1 MICPNC
7 DSENRAEA
15 KYCDQC
21 GFPLTGAIARAA
33 QSLAESADAVEEP
46 ELVEFE
52 EDSKTPD
59 VADSEDPAETPDAP
73 VPDEPAETPDAPGP
87 DEPTEMIDAVEP
99 DGPTETIDAVDPLE
113 ATGALDAAGQSKEE
127 ADAAGI
133 DFVPAADEDPTVPLD
148 DGADEPADM
157 QETSKID
164 LAGFDVEGGAFGE
177 RVVSG
182 GFAAPAFESRDGNT
196 MQMPRIEENAAP
208 KAKEYLARNERPK
221 KRRRT
226 AKIAAIVIACAAA
239 CAAMALFATYQ
250 FELWGGRA
258 IPDVVGMTEA
268 DASDMLA
275 EDGFSVR
282 TTHVKSDG
290 TEGLVLVMD
299 PTAGTRADEGT
310 EVVIHLAAAR
320 VIPDVKGKNQDDAAA
335 MLEEEGFENVV
346 MEDEKSDEPE
356 DTVLSV
362 DPEVGERAKST
373 QQVTVKIADPYV
385 VPEIAGLDYDD
396 AVAAVVNA
404 GLAYDVARVNTVEYQ
419 EGYIMGSEP
428 VAGSKVPGGSL
439 VVIQVA
445 HARGTELVDLTSA
458 LLAPG
463 QTFFLNG
470 HDYEIESLDSIEYIG
485 NDTVSF
491 GCTARPF
498 ASILGETVYVSARH
512 VTGTVTWTSDNQVA
526 GIS

>member
-33 QSLAESADAVEEP
+33 ESFAKDDEITEMLEAVELEEFPQEASERDDADEDAVSDDDPTCELAPELEPALGEDGQDAGEPIDEEEP
-46 ELVEFE
+46 FE
-52 EDSKTPD
+52 EDGPQ
-59 VADSEDPAETPDAP
+59 VDSGECETELLPAVGD
-73 VPDEPAETPDAPGP
+73 
-87 DEPTEMIDAVEP
+87 
-99 DGPTETIDAVDPLE
+99 
-113 ATGALDAAGQSKEE
+113 
-127 ADAAGI
+127 
-133 DFVPAADEDPTVPLD
+133 DPTIPLD
-148 DGADEPADM
+148 DGFEAMPGAE
-157 QETSKID
+157 ETARID
-164 LAGFDVEGGAFGE
+164 LAGFDVEDAAFGE
-177 RVVSG
+177 RVAPA
-182 GFAAPAFESRDGNT
+182 GFAMTGLESRDGNT
-196 MQMPRIEENAAP
+196 MQMPRIEESAVQRGKDYIA
-208 KAKEYLARNERPK
+208 NEEKPK
-221 KRRRT
+221 KHRHVGRIVLAIIAT
-226 AKIAAIVIACAAA
+226 IAISAAI
-239 CAAMALFATYQ
+239 ALFATYQ
-250 FELWGGRA
+250 MQLWGGRA

-268 DASDMLA
+268 DASAMLA

-299 PTAGTRADEGT
+299 PTAGTRAEEGA

-320 VIPDVKGKNQDDAAA
+320 AIPEIVGKNQDEAAS
-335 MLEEEGFENVV
+335 MLEEEGFENIV
-346 MEDEKSDEPE
+346 MEDVKSDETE

-362 DPEVGERAKST
+362 DPEVGEHAKST
-373 QQVTVKIADPYV
+373 QQITLKIADPYV
-385 VPEIAGLDYDD
+385 VPDIAGFAYDD
-396 AVAAVVNA
+396 AVAAVVDA
-404 GLAYDVARVNTVEYQ
+404 GLAYDIAQVNTVEFA

-428 VAGSKVPGGSL
+428 AAGTKVPGGSL

-445 HARGTELVDLTSA
+445 HARGTEIVDLTSA

-463 QTFFLNG
+463 ERFFMNG

-485 NDTVSF
+485 NDMVSF

-526 GIS
+526 SIS

>member
-73 VPDEPAETPDAPGP
+73 VSDEPAETPDAPGP

-99 DGPTETIDAVDPLE
+99 DGPTETID
-113 ATGALDAAGQSKEE
+113 
-127 ADAAGI
+127 
-133 DFVPAADEDPTVPLD
+133 ADEDPTVPLD

>member
-73 VPDEPAETPDAPGP
+73 VSDEPAETPDAPGP

-99 DGPTETIDAVDPLE
+99 DGPTETIDA
-113 ATGALDAAGQSKEE
+113 
-127 ADAAGI
+127 
-133 DFVPAADEDPTVPLD
+133 DEDPTVPLD
-148 DGADEPADM
+148 DGADELADM